1 MLPAAFE
8 LKTGRIVMGS
18 DVELGLERDQD
29 LPDSVI
35 ADIED
40 GVPALKALRHWK
52 GFSIEQLATQS
63 GVSAANIHGAEAGR
77 QLSIVAQQALAKA
90 LGVGLGLMSK

>member
-1 MLPAAFE
+1 MGDNAEWGPEADQGLPE
-8 LKTGRIVMGS
+8 
-18 DVELGLERDQD
+18 
-29 LPDSVI
+29 SVL

-40 GVPALKALRHWK
+40 GVPALRALRHWK
-52 GFSIEQLATQS
+52 GFSIDQLATQS